1 MVNLNPINPEL
12 MTERIMDTLPLKVG
26 SCWPHGYCRWKAG
39 FFTCCLRTGRSL
51 GQGLMRNLNCSREK
65 KWYSR

>member
-26 SCWPHGYCRWKAG
+26 ELLAARVLQVEGRL
-39 FFTCCLRTGRSL
+39 FTCCLRTGRSS
-51 GQGLMRNLNCSREK
+51 GQA
-65 KWYSR
+65 